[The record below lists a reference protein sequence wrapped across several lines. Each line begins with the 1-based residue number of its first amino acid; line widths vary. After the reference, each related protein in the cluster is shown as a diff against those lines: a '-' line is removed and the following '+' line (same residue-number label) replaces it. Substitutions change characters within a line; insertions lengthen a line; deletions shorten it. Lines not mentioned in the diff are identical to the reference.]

1 MNGPDPLRALK
12 LAQDNAQKSGNA
24 DQQDCKNCT
33 RQGLAILPVRFAALP
48 EVLGVSLPAGMKMQ
62 GPALDAKH
70 ASYGLRTLRQGYLYV
85 YIDGKNA
92 KGQAEKR
99 WDTYAVTPEGILRGP
114 FAPAAALG
122 QTAPWVC
129 GRTDGG
135 SHAAKASFITIPN
148 ATDVTAAYFIFS
160 QDGLSEETRAELA
173 ANLSRMQHIDV
184 QAWLKGPLPADTGAF
199 GVDQLHTHV
208 LEYTAQPLGADKA
221 PLQTVWRSRQ
231 TEAAQTPLH
240 MTTAMKG
247 KYAGRAMVL
256 ALHDRIGIVQE
267 LVSARS
273 VYEFKLTDL
282 GGQHTRKLFVA
293 SATEN
298 LRLDFEKRGKTKE
311 WNDTYAKAYKKS
323 EVDAFK
329 ANYMKLYKPIEAKRN
344 AYASMWAD
352 WMGKEHATLIITSL
366 NNRYHKDSP
375 IDAINQART
384 IADLISGTGN
394 TKAEEKIW
402 KNWLSEIGTS
412 KDNLLDRA
420 VSGGS
425 ASLLAF
431 LGSRKDGFPGVVDS
445 FKNMYT
451 AFDEWEKANAKL
463 ADHIRKA
470 SQGAAT
476 PGIDPREWAV
486 RRGEPLLEGMQ
497 KFYQTMAGNVGN
509 LVGASASAKYVRN
522 TLLAGAIWMS
532 VKFTP
537 IKVNQTAG
545 QLALDLKD
553 TAWADLP
560 GKKLFVVTSTQ
571 KIQAYR
577 VNTTEFMDIVSVD
590 VRRVTYIAYEVG
602 MVRNEAGVWVPVD
615 NRAPTGLTLPV
626 SAAPSAATPPR
637 TNYFLQAKKVAIT
650 GIKGGGAA
658 TGFAGIVL
666 FLQYKSIMD
675 ALGTLDDEK
684 ATDFAKQDA
693 MKGLIS
699 AGIGATGALA
709 EGSAGVWQL
718 AKGGLQTAAMGRLAA
733 FGGVLGAVAS
743 AVQSYQ
749 MFAQAGGK
757 ASQGD
762 GDAAGFLVVSGV
774 FFGVAAVASG
784 LGAAAGLG
792 FTVTA
797 LSAIGPVGWALLAI
811 GAIVVGIA
819 AMFGASSVTDDPL
832 EAWLKQSLYGVAS
845 DKFKEEDETAA
856 FNKIFEL
863 PLEVKL
869 NYDTQWLSAKH
880 CIQLMVSMPK
890 LAGRAQ
896 KFEVN
901 LVVNTTDGKGAR
913 TETVRGSISTTETTK
928 PVLSKNQ
935 TAQQLQALNS
945 EEQLLVSQRR
955 LWLNEW
961 QLDSQDAIY
970 IVERKIEFNDVFT
983 NGTGKPFVTSATL
996 EVKYWPDFSKSPEL
1010 SLPIG
1015 GGPGG
1020 APVKVVVPL

>member
-1 MNGPDPLRALK
+1 MNGPDPLKALK
-12 LAQDNAQKSGNA
+12 LAQENAKKSGNP
-24 DQQDCKNCT
+24 DQQDCQNCT

-48 EVLGVSLPAGMKMQ
+48 DVLGATLPAGMKVQ

-92 KGQAEKR
+92 KGQVEKR
-99 WDTYAVTPEGILRGP
+99 WDVYAVTQEGILRGP

-122 QTAPWVC
+122 QTAPWTC
-129 GRTDGG
+129 GRSDGG

-148 ATDVTAAYFIFS
+148 ANDVSAAYFVFS
-160 QDGLSEETRAELA
+160 QDGLSEEARSELA
-173 ANLSRMQHIDV
+173 ANTSRMRHIDV

-208 LEYTAQPLGADKA
+208 LEYMAKPLGADKA
-221 PLQTVWRSRQ
+221 PLQTAWRSRQ
-231 TEAAQTPLH
+231 KEAADTPVL
-240 MTTAMKG
+240 MTNAMKG

-267 LVSARS
+267 LASARG
-273 VYEFKLTDL
+273 VYEFKMTEL
-282 GGQHTRKLFVA
+282 GGQHARKMFVA

-323 EVDAFK
+323 EVDKFSVE
-329 ANYMKLYKPIEAKRN
+329 YMKLYKPIEAKRN
-344 AYASMWAD
+344 AYALMWAD
-352 WMGKEHATLIITSL
+352 WMGDGHLTSMINSL

-384 IADLISGTGN
+384 IADLLNGTGKTQAEVKVW
-394 TKAEEKIW
+394 TK
-402 KNWLSEIGTS
+402 WLGETGTN

-425 ASLLAF
+425 ASMLAF
-431 LGSRKDGFPGVVDS
+431 LGSRKDGFPGVVDT

-463 ADHIRKA
+463 ADHIREA
-470 SQGAAT
+470 SRGMGT
-476 PGIDPREWAV
+476 PGVDPREWAV

-509 LVGASASAKYVRN
+509 MAGASAKHVRN
-522 TLLAGAIWMS
+522 TLLAGALWMN

-537 IKVNQTAG
+537 IRVNQTAS

-560 GKKLFVVTSTQ
+560 GKKLFVVESTPKTQ
-571 KIQAYR
+571 TYR
-577 VNTTEFMDIVSVD
+577 VNTTEFMDIVAVD
-590 VRRVTYIAYEVG
+590 TRRVTYIAYEVG
-602 MVRNEAGVWVPVD
+602 MVRNESGLWVPGG
-615 NRAPTGLTLPV
+615 NRTPAGIVLPSNVPPT
-626 SAAPSAATPPR
+626 AATPPR
-637 TNYFLQAKKVAIT
+637 VNYFLQAKKVAVS

-666 FLQYKSIMD
+666 FLQYKSFMD
-675 ALGTLDDEK
+675 ALETLHNDT
-684 ATDFAKQDA
+684 ATDIAKQDA
-693 MKGLIS
+693 LKGAVS
-699 AGIGATGALA
+699 AGIGAIGAMA

-718 AKGGLQTAAMGRLAA
+718 AKGGAQTMAMGRLAA
-733 FGGVLGAVAS
+733 LGGALGAVAS
-743 AVQSYQ
+743 LVQSVQ
-749 MFAQAGGK
+749 VLVQGLTK
-757 ASQGD
+757 SDQGD
-762 GDAAGFLVVSGV
+762 KDAANFLYAAS
-774 FFGVAAVASG
+774 FFFAVGGVAAGAGALAS
-784 LGAAAGLG
+784 AG
-792 FTVTA
+792 VTIAA
-797 LSAIGPVGWALLAI
+797 LSAIGPVGWALIAI
-811 GAIVVGIA
+811 GAIVLGVA
-819 AMFGASSVTDDPL
+819 AMFGASWAADDPL
-832 EAWLKQSLYGVAS
+832 EAWLKQSLYGIAS
-845 DKFKEEDETAA
+845 DKFKEDDETAA

-863 PLEVKL
+863 PLDVKL

-896 KFEVN
+896 QFEVN
-901 LVVNTTDGKGAR
+901 LVVNTADGKGAR
-913 TETVRGSISTTETTK
+913 TSTVRGSISTTESAH
-928 PVLSKNQ
+928 PVLAKNQ
-935 TAQQLQALNS
+935 TAQQLKVLDA
-945 EEQLLVSQRR
+945 EEQELVRQRR
-955 LWLNEW
+955 LWLNDW
-961 QLDSQDAIY
+961 KLDSQDGKY
-970 IVERKIEFNDVFT
+970 VVERKIEFNDVFT
-983 NGTGKPFVTSATL
+983 NGVGKPFVTSATL
-996 EVKYWPDFSKSPEL
+996 AVKYWPDFAKNPEL
-1010 SLPIG
+1010 FLPIG

-1020 APVKVVVPL
+1020 APAKVLVPV